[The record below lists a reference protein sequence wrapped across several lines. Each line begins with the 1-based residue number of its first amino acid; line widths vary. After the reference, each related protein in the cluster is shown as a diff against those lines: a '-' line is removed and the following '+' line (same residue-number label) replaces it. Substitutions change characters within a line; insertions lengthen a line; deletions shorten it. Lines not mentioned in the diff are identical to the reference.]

1 MREHRQLSCC
11 SVDFEIDACAS
22 DHRDHFLIGQVG
34 PLRLEE
40 AHAEVRVDCGR
51 VVNVAPTVRSDIL
64 PQTSGEVDRRVKAAG
79 SVPTRVPDSA
89 DRAGVQLAAG
99 RDERLVERALGAFAE
114 RGVVPQVCD
123 DFRPP
128 CRPPRFESWGE
139 DIGAEV
145 AWLILRR
152 LWRRYWRRQSGRN
165 RVAISEG
172 GRSERGVVEV
182 GLVAAQ

>member
-1 MREHRQLSCC
+1 MREHRQLSRC
-11 SVDFEIDACAS
+11 SVDFEIDARAS
-22 DHRDHFLIGQVG
+22 DHRDHFLVCQVG

-40 AHAEVRVDCGR
+40 AHAEVRVDRGW
-51 VVNVAPTVRSDIL
+51 VTNVTLAVRSDIL
-64 PQTSGEVDRRVKAAG
+64 PQPSGEVNRRVVAAG

-89 DRAGVQLAAG
+89 NRAGVQLAAG
-99 RDERLVERALGAFAE
+99 RDERLVEGTLGEGAE

-139 DIGAEV
+139 DIRAEA
-145 AWLILRR
+145 AWLILLRLRR
-152 LWRRYWRRQSGRN
+152 HWRGQSGRN
-165 RVAISEG
+165 RVAISKRR
-172 GRSERGVVEV
+172 RSKRGVVEV